1 MIHPFRGPL
10 SRGPLFLLKTY
21 FEALS
26 AQGYDLIA
34 IDPLN
39 ETMTDTL
46 PSYPGLEMGIVYRAL
61 KNEKLV
67 YFCYDF
73 DQNAFLVEFYKL

>member
-1 MIHPFRGPL
+1 ME
-10 SRGPLFLLKTY
+10 TY

-39 ETMTDTL
+39 ETVSDTL
-46 PSYPGLEMGIVYRAL
+46 PSYSGLEMGMVYRAL
-61 KNEKLV
+61 KDEKLV
-67 YFCYDF
+67 YFLYDF
-73 DQNAFLVEFYKL
+73 DQNAFVVEFYKI

>member
-1 MIHPFRGPL
+1 MIRPL
-10 SRGPLFLLKTY
+10 SRPPFPGPLFLLETY

-46 PSYPGLEMGIVYRAL
+46 PSYPGLEMGMVYRAPQD
-61 KNEKLV
+61 EKLV
-67 YFCYDF
+67 YFLYDC
-73 DQNAFLVEFYKL
+73 DQNAFVVEFYKL

>member
-1 MIHPFRGPL
+1 MHPFRGPPFP
-10 SRGPLFLLKTY
+10 GPLFFLETY

-46 PSYPGLEMGIVYRAL
+46 PSYPGLEMGMVYRAL
-61 KNEKLV
+61 KDEKLV
-67 YFCYDF
+67 YFLYDF
-73 DQNAFLVEFYKL
+73 DQNAFVVELYKL

>member
-1 MIHPFRGPL
+1 MIHPFRGSL
-10 SRGPLFLLKTY
+10 SRGPLFLLETY

-39 ETMTDTL
+39 ETVTDTL
-46 PSYPGLEMGIVYRAL
+46 PSYPGLEMGMVYRGL
-61 KNEKLV
+61 LGNKLV

-73 DQNAFLVEFYKL
+73 DQNAFVVEFYKL

>member
-1 MIHPFRGPL
+1 MIRPL
-10 SRGPLFLLKTY
+10 SRPPFPGPLFLLEIY

-46 PSYPGLEMGIVYRAL
+46 PSYPGLEMGIV
-61 KNEKLV
+61 
-67 YFCYDF
+67 
-73 DQNAFLVEFYKL
+73 